1 MYGHVWRERE
11 SFVSN
16 SAKFDN
22 IGHPQIVFT
31 ILSMVFS
38 SENLISILN
47 DSLKTNCQV
56 IKILFVGDVI

>member
-22 IGHPQIVFT
+22 IGHPQIVVYNFVNG
-31 ILSMVFS
+31 IFIGKPDIYIKRFF
-38 SENLISILN
+38 ENKLLY
-47 DSLKTNCQV
+47 
-56 IKILFVGDVI
+56 